1 MAKYNGWED
10 PDWRHYWGVD
20 DEDDFVQLYDPEPE
34 YEAPAADE
42 VLGWEE

>member
-20 DEDDFVQLYDPEPE
+20 DDDDDFVQIYEPEPE
-34 YEAPAADE
+34 YEVE
-42 VLGWEE
+42 VE